1 MAKLT
6 RLALFWRA
14 FFLSLVFGT
23 SAGADP
29 EDDAAWAAA
38 RAADT
43 PEAFYLYLSRF
54 PAGIHVDAAV
64 GALARLGALRGLG
77 PRESG
82 SVRGGAGATVP
93 AGSGSGSG
101 SRFDAAPTPAQGP
114 AGGVYP

>member
-23 SAGADP
+23 SASADP

-38 RAADT
+38 RAANT

-64 GALARLGALRGLG
+64 GALAQLGALRGLG
-77 PRESG
+77 PREQG
-82 SVRGGAGATVP
+82 TVRSTPGRRLPAAGG
-93 AGSGSGSG
+93 GSGSQ
-101 SRFDAAPTPAQGP
+101 RFDAAPAQGA